1 MVTSGRNADPAGE
14 QLRRVADGASASST
28 CCPMMAARRYDTD
41 PAGERRR
48 RRQVGTQSMFPLLR
62 FMAYCAPKSNPRSS
76 FLAWLWQPAGPSTAC
91 LHSRPQP
98 HPSHSLRSF
107 YCPLTA
113 SVGNLCCPSVASAS
127 EVVVSSSMFGKV
139 HTRSLL
145 ILQMTCIGSSGF
157 VTELVVYVK
166 SGRFINDL
174 VVYVKGQPSGSFWSS
189 IQDWR
194 LCEPIGNC
202 SFNYRGRG
210 AIRSW
215 LDLSSLSQHVELMSF
230 SIYAT
235 MRPMFSFLDFGIN
248 NQLELP

>member
-1 MVTSGRNADPAGE
+1 
-14 QLRRVADGASASST
+14 
-28 CCPMMAARRYDTD
+28 
-41 PAGERRR
+41 
-48 RRQVGTQSMFPLLR
+48 
-62 FMAYCAPKSNPRSS
+62 MAYCAPKSNPRSS
-76 FLAWLWQPAGPSTAC
+76 FLAWLWQPAGASTTC
-91 LHSRPQP
+91 LRSRPQP
-98 HPSHSLRSF
+98 HPSHSVRSF

-113 SVGNLCCPSVASAS
+113 SVGNLCCSSVS
-127 EVVVSSSMFGKV
+127 KP
-139 HTRSLL
+139 R
-145 ILQMTCIGSSGF
+145 SSGF

-202 SFNYRGRG
+202 PFNYRGRG

-215 LDLSSLSQHVELMSF
+215 LDLSSLSQHVEPMSF
-230 SIYAT
+230 SIYGT
-235 MRPMFSFLDFGIN
+235 MRQMFSFLDFSIN